1 MQTQSQPAI
10 RKSFNRIFHV
20 LGLLSLMV
28 MSGVQTSAHAQAT
41 SKPNKVESAHA
52 VRIVCLAEDASKFT
66 EKLPLLWTIAGIADM
81 FGAKEF
87 NIAEL
92 TKLLKT
98 SYPPVGRWN
107 FVPIGS
113 GFVVHTGKDAQGQ
126 EKSWVATNWHVA
138 TACPETRLRLNK
150 DSNKYVLERTGLSL
164 GILEPVDSE
173 IRPILADLYS
183 TKSDRDEKG
192 NSVQTPYFIK
202 ALCKNPN
209 KACNAFVPPY
219 HQFGYEEET
228 RLTNNVM
235 FYAPDVAILQLREKT
250 KIAPFPISTGENLH
264 SQSRLEIH
272 GFPQVAMQS
281 QQEVNGS
288 RAQLAEHVLTSATFS
303 RTQDFSNERPGV
315 KLEDVV
321 KTNLMFL
328 AAQVHPG
335 NSGGPVLLDG
345 KVVGMITSTIT
356 INNIRSPKKS
366 AIEDVGEDA
375 LADKNVI
382 PAGYALAVTASD
394 IVKALDFFKVPYVKP
409 EQPKPAEPSKPKKDP
424 PVGPGEEQKWWL
436 QGTNQAI
443 LLLLA
448 LAAVIG
454 IFIGVAVWRKKQEEL
469 LPPPAPPSP
478 TPAPGPDIND
488 TKPAPTPTP
497 KPAAPTPV
505 VRLRASH
512 GPLTGTF
519 PMPGS
524 NGSMAL
530 FAGRDPATCQIIFP
544 NTLTA
549 ISQLHCSFVWNPQ
562 TKTLVVKDLSTHG
575 TFVNGEKLEKSVAR
589 ILKSGDTIDLAEKN
603 ANRFTVEIL

>member
-1 MQTQSQPAI
+1 MHTQDQTTI
-10 RKSFNRIFHV
+10 RKSLNWKFYL
-20 LGLLSLMV
+20 LGLLSLMI
-28 MSGVQTSAHAQAT
+28 MWGVQTNVHAQAT

-52 VRIVCLAEDASKFT
+52 VRIVCLAEDFTNFEENLPAILAVTGFYEMLGLSSK
-66 EKLPLLWTIAGIADM
+66 KLSV
-81 FGAKEF
+81 
-87 NIAEL
+87 AEVM
-92 TKLLKT
+92 KMLKVT
-98 SYPPVGRWN
+98 YPPVGRWN

-113 GFVVHTGKDAQGQ
+113 GFVVSTGKNAQGNDA
-126 EKSWVATNWHVA
+126 SWVATNWHVA
-138 TACPETRLRLNK
+138 KACPEKRPVWDEKLK
-150 DSNKYVLERTGLSL
+150 DYVGKDTGLSL
-164 GILEPVDSE
+164 GILEPLDGE
-173 IRPILADLYS
+173 IRPIMADLRT
-183 TKSDRDEKG
+183 TKEGRDEKG
-192 NSVQTPYFIK
+192 NTVGIPYFIK
-202 ALCKNPN
+202 ALCRNYSDP
-209 KACNAFVPPY
+209 CNAHVPPY
-219 HQFGYEEET
+219 SLFSKDQEI
-228 RLTNNVM
+228 RLSNNVL
-235 FYAPDVAILQLREKT
+235 FYAPDVAILALREKT
-250 KIAPFPISTGENLH
+250 KILPLPINTSEILD
-264 SQSRLEIH
+264 SQSRMEIQ

-288 RAQLAEHVLTSATFS
+288 RAQLAEHVLTTATFS
-303 RTQDFSNERPGV
+303 RMQSFSNEKPGV
-315 KLEDVV
+315 RLDDVIKV
-321 KTNLMFL
+321 NLMFL

-366 AIEDVGEDA
+366 AIEEVGEDA

-409 EQPKPAEPSKPKKDP
+409 VPPKPVLQAEPIKASAAVQEEKPTE
-424 PVGPGEEQKWWL
+424 GEQR
-436 QGTNQAI
+436 TNPMI
-443 LLLLA
+443 WVLLA

-454 IFIGVAVWRKKQEEL
+454 IFVGVAVWRKKQEEL
-469 LPPPAPPSP
+469 LP
-478 TPAPGPDIND
+478 APGPEIND